1 MCLPGRI
8 SVLCPSPATNTTAA
22 AAALLALA
30 LTGCAASPAG
40 STAHPDVSASAAPTG
55 SASVSLSAGD
65 RPQAPGGTSPA
76 TLGVAWDG
84 ASRAAAL
91 DVATRAMTLYARPE
105 VSAQAWI
112 ADLRPLLTPQA
123 AQDYTDVDPS
133 TIAIASFR
141 PGELIVDE
149 ANGYSAKARFG
160 SPAGPY
166 DVALH
171 RNGADQ
177 PWKVVRFNVPGPG

>member
-1 MCLPGRI
+1 MRH
-8 SVLCPSPATNTTAA
+8 SPATNSAA
-22 AAALLALA
+22 TAAALLALA
-30 LTGCAASPAG
+30 LTGCAAAPAA
-40 STAHPDVSASAAPTG
+40 STAYPDVSPSAAPTG

-76 TLGVAWDG
+76 ALGVAWDT
-84 ASRAAAL
+84 ASKTAAL
-91 DVATRAMTLYARPE
+91 DLATRAMTLYARPE

-112 ADLRPLLTPQA
+112 ADLRALLTPQA

-133 TIAIASFR
+133 TIAITSFG
-141 PGELIVDE
+141 PGELIVDQ
-149 ANGYSAKARFG
+149 ANGYAAKARFG

-166 DVALH
+166 GVALH

-177 PWKVVRFNVPGPG
+177 AWKVVRFNVPGSQ